1 MTRYTALAKGARDL
15 YQATFYNATTGCYAG
30 CVLRIARFTVIEL
43 LPPRLMLPFALH
55 TSCCHPPSTPR
66 HPPPTPGVATRPP
79 HLVSPPALRRCT
91 YVSQVFALA
100 LGLAGP
106 QGSPQEQKV
115 WANAMDWWGPSAT
128 HGVPEHFGGGII
140 SLKYA
145 MPLLDAH
152 GETGLALKMHL
163 QTDQAPGFGYWIET
177 GGATTLWEAY
187 DMTATEG
194 TASRNHS
201 ACVRVG
207 IAVALHFSPLPPS
220 SPKIS
225 HVWSCWLVVLL
236 HPRWPWARAR
246 VALVAESRHRPS
258 HL

>member
-1 MTRYTALAKGARDL
+1 MEITAKFASRLGHADDVARYTALAKGARDL
-15 YQATFYNATTGCYAG
+15 YQSTFYNAATGCYAN
-30 CVLRIARFTVIEL
+30 
-43 LPPRLMLPFALH
+43 
-55 TSCCHPPSTPR
+55 
-66 HPPPTPGVATRPP
+66 
-79 HLVSPPALRRCT
+79 CT

-106 QGSPQEQKV
+106 QGSAQEQRV
-115 WANAMDWWGPSAT
+115 WANAMDWWSATAT
-128 HGVPEHFGGGII
+128 HGIPEHFGGGII

-177 GGATTLWEAY
+177 GGATTLWESY

-201 ACVRVG
+201 ALWSVMRRRGTCPPRGDVPFPRSP
-207 IAVALHFSPLPPS
+207 HFTELFNDS
-220 SPKIS
+220 
-225 HVWSCWLVVLL
+225 
-236 HPRWPWARAR
+236 
-246 VALVAESRHRPS
+246 
-258 HL
+258 